1 MSAVGVEEAVE
12 QIRVDEALARR
23 VVGDGPGALAGFD
36 LTEAEASALTD
47 ALRTDVGDAFD
58 ASTDDE
64 DDEVEGH
71 AFGGMGGLGGLSLDN
86 LIGVGRQLGV
96 QSPGASQ
103 GTDWIDLGGRS
114 SGWIERP
121 GTGGMVS

>member
-1 MSAVGVEEAVE
+1 MSAVGVEAAVE
-12 QIRVDEALARR
+12 QMRVDEALARR

-47 ALRTDVGDAFD
+47 ALRTDVGDAFE
-58 ASTDDE
+58 ASAGDD
-64 DDEVEGH
+64 VEGH
-71 AFGGMGGLGGLSLDN
+71 AFGGLGGMPLDN

-96 QSPGASQ
+96 QSPGAL
-103 GTDWIDLGGRS
+103 GTDWRDGHGLANE
-114 SGWIERP
+114 GWIERP

>member
-1 MSAVGVEEAVE
+1 MSATGAEDAVE

-23 VVGDGPGALAGFD
+23 VVAEGGPALASFD
-36 LTEAEASALTD
+36 VTEAEASALAD
-47 ALRTDVGDAFD
+47 ALRLDVGDGFD
-58 ASTDDE
+58 APP
-64 DDEVEGH
+64 DDEVAG
-71 AFGGMGGLGGLSLDN
+71 FGFGGLGAMPLDN

-96 QSPGASQ
+96 QGVSEHGAT
-103 GTDWIDLGGRS
+103 GWIDVGSRS